1 MVIAGFYLIINLSVG
16 GTSGWF
22 PDEVGEK
29 PWYDGSTSEFP
40 LPDVLLAA
48 HGVLDN
54 ISCDA
59 GLCKGAGPVVRD
71 VANEPTG
78 PRV

>member
-1 MVIAGFYLIINLSVG
+1 MMALRVS
-16 GTSGWF
+16 F
-22 PDEVGEK
+22 PC
-29 PWYDGSTSEFP
+29 
-40 LPDVLLAA
+40 PDVLLAA

-71 VANEPTG
+71 VADEPTG
-78 PRV
+78 SRV